1 MKKQEIART
10 KERIRQQRQR
20 QTLQEIHQ
28 QQSINRVRVLQQYEP
43 LLQKIESD
51 VIAVSASSEGHQED
65 RSVVEN
71 MVNRALSE
79 VQTAIRMLL
88 LDGMKLPRSR
98 NSGLS
103 ISSIYQS
110 LNQERVNKT
119 LFLDEIEDRKT
130 QMLKQ
135 MEQEQFA
142 RSKRVTSPGPKV
154 AALLETFRG
163 HHNERVQEV
172 ESVLSRVES
181 CEQERDHL
189 YTKMREDAQR
199 KLQERKPNS
208 HLQELEETKAHV
220 RGLGAALEFVQ
231 GEQLNLVERVVLVE
245 EQSKKLEAMRRIS
258 RNMDQKMAQIQM
270 QIEKLMEMVR
280 LSQQSAS
287 DISNG
292 TAGYV
297 ADAIG
302 QRLTH
307 LSKLIQAQKSTVQ
320 ADADTLQKTT
330 KASQQGEANRVST
343 FLPQDLDQI
352 LNKELQ
358 TGGRTS
364 LALPLYSSSSQSSL
378 SLEQNLMQ
386 ICNLQQQVAV
396 QTVTSVKSRDHTRRT
411 KQVMDTL
418 LSDMEQSIANLSKN
432 TLMETLSLAGNK
444 SSAGQGEL
452 LTADNLCSAFE
463 RDIKAATQVVV
474 DMETAGHTEFANSI
488 EQTLSQVQEDR
499 SMAHDVQSLIAD
511 GETIHSHL
519 HSNKTTGQYEQSHTS
534 RPGSER
540 KRSRASLN
548 KSQAY

>member
-1 MKKQEIART
+1 
-10 KERIRQQRQR
+10 
-20 QTLQEIHQ
+20 
-28 QQSINRVRVLQQYEP
+28 
-43 LLQKIESD
+43 
-51 VIAVSASSEGHQED
+51 
-65 RSVVEN
+65 
-71 MVNRALSE
+71 
-79 VQTAIRMLL
+79 
-88 LDGMKLPRSR
+88 
-98 NSGLS
+98 
-103 ISSIYQS
+103 
-110 LNQERVNKT
+110 
-119 LFLDEIEDRKT
+119 
-130 QMLKQ
+130 
-135 MEQEQFA
+135 
-142 RSKRVTSPGPKV
+142 
-154 AALLETFRG
+154 
-163 HHNERVQEV
+163 
-172 ESVLSRVES
+172 
-181 CEQERDHL
+181 
-189 YTKMREDAQR
+189 
-199 KLQERKPNS
+199 
-208 HLQELEETKAHV
+208 
-220 RGLGAALEFVQ
+220 
-231 GEQLNLVERVVLVE
+231 
-245 EQSKKLEAMRRIS
+245 
-258 RNMDQKMAQIQM
+258 M
-270 QIEKLMEMVR
+270 QIEKLMGMVR

-292 TAGYV
+292 TTGYV

-307 LSKLIQAQKSTVQ
+307 LSKLIKAQKSTVQ
-320 ADADTLQKTT
+320 ADADTLQKAT

-411 KQVMDTL
+411 KQVMDIL

-432 TLMETLSLAGNK
+432 TSMETLSLAGNK

-463 RDIKAATQVVV
+463 RDIKAATQVIV
-474 DMETAGHTEFANSI
+474 DIEAAEHTEFANSI

-499 SMAHDVQSLIAD
+499 SMAHDIQSLIAD

-519 HSNKTTGQYEQSHTS
+519 HSNKTTGQYEQSHIS
-534 RPGSER
+534 RPGSDR